1 VSGAIVPAVEI
12 EGVTK
17 AYGGLRPF
25 RMASLVVPRGERV
38 ALSGLDAAAAEIFTN
53 LLTGA
58 TLPEEGTVT
67 VLGQPTSA
75 IADERAWLASLDRF
89 GIVSAR
95 AVLLGGSTVAQ
106 NLAMPFTLSI
116 DPVPPEVAARVEAL
130 AAEVG
135 LPADALSGVVGSA
148 PPEIQA
154 RVHLARALALEPALL
169 VLEHPT
175 ALAPAGA
182 APALAADIVRL
193 AGPRSLTVIVMTEDA
208 GFASAV
214 ADRRLAL
221 DPATG
226 ALKDAGVR
234 RRWWGHG

>member
-1 VSGAIVPAVEI
+1 MSEAIAPAVEVD
-12 EGVTK
+12 GVSK

-25 RMASLVVPRGERV
+25 RMARLVVLRGERV
-38 ALSGLDAAAAEIFTN
+38 ALSGLDAAAAEIFTS

-58 TLPEEGTVT
+58 TLPDEGTVT

-116 DPVPPEVAARVEAL
+116 EPVPPGVAARVEAL
-130 AAEVG
+130 AADVG
-135 LPADALSGVVGSA
+135 LAAGALSGLAGAV
-148 PPEIQA
+148 PPEVQA
-154 RVHLARALALEPALL
+154 RAHLARAVALDPALL

-175 ALAPAGA
+175 AMVPAGDV
-182 APALAADIVRL
+182 PALAADIVRL
-193 AGPRSLTVIVMTEDA
+193 AESRSLTIVVVTEDA
-208 GFASAV
+208 GFAAAV
-214 ADRRLAL
+214 ATRRLAL
-221 DPATG
+221 DPANG
-226 ALKDAGVR
+226 RLKDAGTR
-234 RRWWGHG
+234 RRWWGRG